1 MHDRAEPTV
10 ARALAGKAALVTGS
24 GRGIGRAIALRL
36 AADGADVVVNF
47 FRDRRSAERTADEVR
62 ALGARAH
69 VAKAHA
75 GDPEQ
80 QRRLFSEADGAFGR
94 LDIFVANAAQ
104 GVFRPALE
112 IEARAWDWTFDTNAR
127 AFLLGAQEAAAR
139 MAPRGG
145 GTIVA
150 ISSIG
155 ATRAMPHYAA
165 IGASKAAVEALVRS
179 LAFELGAQDIAVN
192 AVAGGVIETETL
204 RHYPERERL
213 LQWARANT
221 VSGQL
226 VTADELAG
234 VVAWLCTDAA
244 RQIRGQTIVVDG
256 GLTLGGFA

>member
-1 MHDRAEPTV
+1 MTPH
-10 ARALAGKAALVTGS
+10 
-24 GRGIGRAIALRL
+24 
-36 AADGADVVVNF
+36 
-47 FRDRRSAERTADEVR
+47 
-62 ALGARAH
+62 
-69 VAKAHA
+69 
-75 GDPEQ
+75 
-80 QRRLFSEADGAFGR
+80 
-94 LDIFVANAAQ
+94 
-104 GVFRPALE
+104 
-112 IEARAWDWTFDTNAR
+112 
-127 AFLLGAQEAAAR
+127 
-139 MAPRGG
+139 GG

-192 AVAGGVIETETL
+192 AVAGGVVETETL

-213 LQWARANT
+213 LAWARTNT
-221 VSGQL
+221 ISGRL

-234 VVAWLCTDAA
+234 VVAWLCTKEA